1 MATKKTPKPA
11 AATQPTRTAK
21 AAKPVGAEKA
31 PAASDGFPV
40 VAIGASAGGLEA
52 FEKFFASMSP
62 ASGMAFVVV
71 QHLDPTHSSILTEI
85 LQRSTSMA
93 VAEALD
99 QVEVKP
105 NHVYVIPPNR
115 EMDIAHGVLNLSLP
129 KKPRGL
135 HMPIDSFFRS
145 LAEDKGEYSVGI
157 VLSGTGSDGT
167 LGLRAIHGAGGL
179 CLVQDPATAK
189 YDGMPVSAIQAGF
202 ATQVLAVEAMPKA
215 LEADARLRH
224 LLELGRTRADV
235 GKGLAQILTR
245 LRNGTGH
252 DFSQYKK
259 STLGRRIER
268 RVVQHGLGD
277 VPSYERYLSE
287 HPDELQSLFRE
298 LLINV
303 TSFFRDPQV
312 FEYLKHEVLRPL
324 VANAADGDTLRIWV
338 AGCATGEEAYSLAML
353 LRELQDEERHSI
365 NVQIYS
371 TDIDPEAITVGRAG
385 AYTHNIAQDVSPQ
398 RLRRFFAKEDK
409 GYRVVK
415 EIREMVVFALQSV
428 IKDPPFT
435 RLDLLCCRNLLI
447 YLEPSLQDRL
457 MPTFHY
463 ALKPGGVLC
472 LSPSESIGN
481 HLDIFDPIERKF
493 NIYRAKP
500 SLASRRTLL
509 NSRVSWTPAGAAPG
523 AVPDFT
529 KPREIA
535 VAELARRAL
544 LQSFAPASVLT
555 DMSGNILYVH
565 GETGKY
571 LSLAPGQP
579 SNNIIDMARDALQL
593 ELREALRHAQ
603 GAGMPSVRRELSIKS
618 ASGVQLLHLGV
629 HTLPGQ
635 EPGQKLL
642 LISFQEMEQPAVR
655 KGSRKASANPSID
668 TKRIDDLERELR
680 LSKQSMG
687 AMVEEQQASNEEL
700 QSTNEELQSTNEEL
714 QSTNEELETSKEE
727 LQSVN
732 EELITVNSEL
742 QNKVELLTSM
752 QDDMKNLLDNIS
764 VGTIFLDRHL
774 MIRRFTRDA
783 TRIYRLV
790 SSDVGRPLADIRG
803 DLVEVDLLSD
813 AQKVLS
819 TLTPIE
825 REVQT
830 TGGTWYLARV
840 QPYRTVDNMIDG
852 VVMTFSDVSERI
864 KAVAA
869 RRASD
874 MAEAIIDAVHEPLI
888 VLDGQRQVVSANQ
901 AYFAQFGGSAT
912 DTLHHNFYAC
922 GKGLWDFKAMHALL
936 DEYPSGQLK
945 LDARELAH
953 EFAGKGMLNLKLT
966 VRRLEETA
974 GTPQLTLLSIEVLTP
989 A

>member
-11 AATQPTRTAK
+11 AASAPTR
-21 AAKPVGAEKA
+21 P
-31 PAASDGFPV
+31 SDTGKTPRAQSTPGFSGGFPV

-52 FEKFFASMSP
+52 FEQFFAAMP
-62 ASGMAFVVV
+62 ATSGMAFVVL

-85 LQRSTSMA
+85 LQRSTSMP

-99 QVEVKP
+99 QVDVKP

-115 EMDIAHGVLNLSLP
+115 EMGITHGVLNVSLP

-145 LAEDKGEYSVGI
+145 LAEDKAEFSVGI

-189 YDGMPVSAIQAGF
+189 YNGMPGSAIQAGF
-202 ATQVLAVEAMPKA
+202 ATQVLAVEAMPRA

-224 LLELGRTRADV
+224 LLEQSRADGDV
-235 GKGLAQILTR
+235 GKGLSQILAR
-245 LRNGTGH
+245 LRNATGH
-252 DFSQYKK
+252 DFAQYKK

-268 RVVQHGLGD
+268 RIVQHGLSD
-277 VPSYERYLSE
+277 VPSYERYLKA
-287 HPDELQSLFRE
+287 HPDELQALFRE

-312 FEYLKHEVLRPL
+312 FEYLKQEVLRPL
-324 VANAADGDTLRIWV
+324 VAAATEGDTLRIWV
-338 AGCATGEEAYSLAML
+338 AGCATGEEAYSLAIL
-353 LRELQDEERHSI
+353 LRELQDEERHSVKI
-365 NVQIYS
+365 QIYS
-371 TDIDPEAITVGRAG
+371 TDIDPEAIAAGRAG
-385 AYTHNIAQDVSPQ
+385 VYPPNIAQDVSPD

-409 GYRVVK
+409 GYRVCK
-415 EIREMVVFALQSV
+415 EVREMVVFALQSV

-481 HLDIFDPIERKF
+481 HLDMFDPIERKF
-493 NIYRAKP
+493 NIYRAKH
-500 SLASRRTLL
+500 SLTSRRTLL
-509 NSRVSWTPAGAAPG
+509 NSRVAWAPDSAAPG
-523 AVPDFT
+523 AGARPRQTPGTRRGRPGAARPAAVFRPRFGADRHAR
-529 KPREIA
+529 KHSLCARRDREIPEPGARPA
-535 VAELARRAL
+535 VQQHHRHGARCPAARAAR
-544 LQSFAPASVLT
+544 SA
-555 DMSGNILYVH
+555 
-565 GETGKY
+565 
-571 LSLAPGQP
+571 APGAGRGPAGCHARSQP
-579 SNNIIDMARDALQL
+579 HHRHGRANGAPRCTHPARPGSRPETAADQ
-593 ELREALRHAQ
+593 
-603 GAGMPSVRRELSIKS
+603 
-618 ASGVQLLHLGV
+618 
-629 HTLPGQ
+629 LPGGGAARGPQ
-635 EPGQKLL
+635 GVAQ
-642 LISFQEMEQPAVR
+642 VR
-655 KGSRKASANPSID
+655 HPTASLDA
-668 TKRIDDLERELR
+668 KRIDDLERELR

-742 QNKVELLTSM
+742 QNKVELLTNM

-774 MIRRFTRDA
+774 LIRRFTRDA

-790 SSDVGRPLADIRG
+790 STDVGRPLADIRG
-803 DLVEVDLLSD
+803 DLLEVDL
-813 AQKVLS
+813 
-819 TLTPIE
+819 
-825 REVQT
+825 
-830 TGGTWYLARV
+830 
-840 QPYRTVDNMIDG
+840 
-852 VVMTFSDVSERI
+852 
-864 KAVAA
+864 AVRRA
-869 RRASD
+869 RRCST
-874 MAEAIIDAVHEPLI
+874 
-888 VLDGQRQVVSANQ
+888 R
-901 AYFAQFGGSAT
+901 
-912 DTLHHNFYAC
+912 
-922 GKGLWDFKAMHALL
+922 
-936 DEYPSGQLK
+936 
-945 LDARELAH
+945 
-953 EFAGKGMLNLKLT
+953 
-966 VRRLEETA
+966 
-974 GTPQLTLLSIEVLTP
+974 
-989 A
+989 